1 MSPELLLG
9 VVVALLLILIAAE
22 VPVAFAL
29 LASGAIGLVLLKSSG
44 YATNTLANQ
53 PFANTAAFSLVL
65 IPMFVIMGMFVV
77 AAGIAQDV
85 YGVAARTFRR
95 LPGGLGIA
103 TVAACAGFAAVTGSS
118 AATVATIGRISI
130 NEMRQHGY
138 RTSFAAGIVGASGTL
153 GILIPPSLVLVIYG
167 TLTGESIERLLLA
180 GIIPGLFTAVMYTVV
195 VLLRARKEIHPEYAV
210 ALTAE
215 AAGTGQAGTGQT
227 GTRQAGVQLAT
238 GPGAEEEL
246 PAVSMGAGIAA
257 FAKVLTLFLIVVVGI
272 YTGLFTA
279 TESGA
284 IAAFAALLMVVWAA
298 VRRRDVRLWPLLKQ
312 AFEETASVSTMI
324 FMLLIGGGVFTFFM
338 VSGGYARD
346 FALWVTEL
354 PVSPYLVV
362 AIILLALIPLGMV
375 LDGMSILLITVP
387 LTYPVVTE
395 LGFDG
400 IWFGIL
406 VVKMI
411 EIGLVTPPVGINCY
425 VVAGA
430 APGVRAED
438 AFRGVAPFVAMDF
451 VTTAILF
458 AFPVITLWLP
468 SLASTAS

>member
-9 VVVALLLILIAAE
+9 LVVVLLLLLIAAE
-22 VPVAFAL
+22 VPVAFSL
-29 LASGAIGLVLLKSSG
+29 LTAGAIGLVLLKTSG

-53 PFANTAAFSLVL
+53 PFATTAAFSLVL

-77 AAGIAQDV
+77 SAGIAQDV
-85 YGVAARTFRR
+85 YGVAARTFRH

-130 NEMRQHGY
+130 SEMRQHGY

-153 GILIPPSLVLVIYG
+153 GILIPPSLILVIYG
-167 TLTGESIERLLLA
+167 TLTGESIEKLLLA
-180 GIIPGLFTAVMYTVV
+180 GIVPGVFTAVMYSVV
-195 VLLRARKEIHPEYAV
+195 VLVRARKEISPEYVV
-210 ALTAE
+210 AADEAGL
-215 AAGTGQAGTGQT
+215 AAGGGS
-227 GTRQAGVQLAT
+227 V
-238 GPGAEEEL
+238 
-246 PAVSMGAGIAA
+246 AVSTRTGLAA
-257 FAKVLTLFLIVVVGI
+257 FAKVATLFLIVVVGI

-284 IAAFAALLMVVWAA
+284 IAAFAALLMLVWTSL
-298 VRRRDVRLWPLLKQ
+298 RRREIRLWPQLKQ
-312 AFEETASVSTMI
+312 AFEETTSVSTMI
-324 FMLLIGGGVFTFFM
+324 FMLLVGGGVFTFFM

-346 FALWVTEL
+346 FAQWITGL
-354 PVSPYLVV
+354 PVSPHLVV

-406 VVKMI
+406 VVKLI

-438 AFRGVAPFVAMDF
+438 AFRGVAPFVAMDV

-458 AFPVITLWLP
+458 AVPAITLWLP
-468 SLASTAS
+468 ALASTSG

>member
-9 VVVALLLILIAAE
+9 LVVVLLLLLIASE
-22 VPVAFAL
+22 VPVAFSL
-29 LASGAIGLVLLKSSG
+29 LASGAIGLVLLKTSG

-77 AAGIAQDV
+77 SAGIAQDV
-85 YGVAARTFRR
+85 YGMAARTFRR

-130 NEMRQHGY
+130 IEMRQHGY

-180 GIIPGLFTAVMYTVV
+180 GILPGVFTAVMYSVV
-195 VLLRARKEIHPEYAV
+195 VLIRARREISPEHIV
-210 ALTAE
+210 AADDAGLE
-215 AAGTGQAGTGQT
+215 AGGGS
-227 GTRQAGVQLAT
+227 V
-238 GPGAEEEL
+238 
-246 PAVSMGAGIAA
+246 AVSTRTGLAA
-257 FAKVLTLFLIVVVGI
+257 FAKIATLFLIVVVGI
-272 YTGLFTA
+272 YSGLFTA

-284 IAAFAALLMVVWAA
+284 IAAFAALLMLVWTS
-298 VRRRDVRLWPLLKQ
+298 VRRREVRLWPQLKQ
-312 AFEETASVSTMI
+312 AFEETTSVSTMI

-346 FALWVTEL
+346 FAQWITAL
-354 PVSPYLVV
+354 PVSPHLVV

-438 AFRGVAPFVAMDF
+438 AFRGVAPFVAMDV

-458 AFPVITLWLP
+458 AFPAITLWLP
-468 SLASTAS
+468 ALAATTG

>member
-9 VVVALLLILIAAE
+9 LVIALLVILIAAE

-53 PFANTAAFSLVL
+53 PFADTAAFSLVL

-77 AAGIAQDV
+77 SAGIAQDV
-85 YGVAARTFRR
+85 YGAAARMFRR

-138 RTSFAAGIVGASGTL
+138 RSSFAAGIVAASGTL

-167 TLTGESIERLLLA
+167 TLTGESIEKLLLA
-180 GIIPGLFTAVMYTVV
+180 GIIPGILTAVMYAVV
-195 VLLRARKEIHPEYAV
+195 VFVRARTQISAEFAV
-210 ALTAE
+210 SAPVP
-215 AAGTGQAGTGQT
+215 AAVSGGGDAGHG
-227 GTRQAGVQLAT
+227 GVPVAT
-238 GPGAEEEL
+238 GSDDGPTSSDDVPARSGA
-246 PAVSMGAGIAA
+246 IA
-257 FAKVLTLFLIVVVGI
+257 FAKVAALFLIVVVGI

-284 IAAFAALLMVVWAA
+284 VAAFAALLMVVWTA
-298 VRRRDVRLWPLLKQ
+298 VRNRGVRLWPLLRQ
-312 AFEETASVSTMI
+312 AFEETTSVSTMI
-324 FMLLIGGGVFTFFM
+324 FMLLIGGGIFSFFM

-346 FALWVTEL
+346 FAGWVTEL
-354 PVSPYLVV
+354 PVSPHVVV
-362 AIILLALIPLGMV
+362 AALLLALIPLGMV

-406 VVKMI
+406 VVKLI

-430 APGVRAED
+430 APGLRAED
-438 AFRGVAPFVAMDF
+438 AFRGVTPFIAIDM

-458 AFPVITLWLP
+458 AVPGIILWLP
-468 SLASTAS
+468 GLAAAAG

>member
-9 VVVALLLILIAAE
+9 LVIALLVILIAAE

-65 IPMFVIMGMFVV
+65 VPMFVIMGMFVV
-77 AAGIAQDV
+77 SAGIAQDV

-130 NEMRQHGY
+130 SEMRQHGY
-138 RTSFAAGIVGASGTL
+138 RTSFAAGIVAASGTL

-167 TLTGESIERLLLA
+167 TLTGESIEQLLLA
-180 GIIPGLFTAVMYTVV
+180 GIVPGVFTAVMYAVV
-195 VLLRARKEIHPEYAV
+195 VFLRARKEIGPQYAV
-210 ALTAE
+210 AA
-215 AAGTGQAGTGQT
+215 APVAVGAGAGTGTGAQPAGTGPAAQEP
-227 GTRQAGVQLAT
+227 
-238 GPGAEEEL
+238 GPEERT
-246 PAVSMGAGIAA
+246 VSTGAGIAA
-257 FAKVLTLFLIVVVGI
+257 FAKVAALFLIVVVGI
-272 YTGLFTA
+272 YSGLFTA

-284 IAAFAALLMVVWAA
+284 IAAFAALLMLVWTAF
-298 VRRRDVRLWPLLKQ
+298 RRRDLRLWPLLKQ
-312 AFEETASVSTMI
+312 AFQETTSVSTMI
-324 FMLLIGGGVFTFFM
+324 FMLLIGGGIFTFFM
-338 VSGGYARD
+338 VAGGYARD
-346 FALWVTEL
+346 FAQWVTEL
-354 PVSPYLVV
+354 PVSPHLVV
-362 AIILLALIPLGMV
+362 AIILLALIPLGMI
-375 LDGMSILLITVP
+375 LDGLSILLITVP

-400 IWFGIL
+400 VWFGIL
-406 VVKMI
+406 VVKLI

-425 VVAGA
+425 VVAGSS
-430 APGVRAED
+430 PGVRAED
-438 AFRGVAPFVAMDF
+438 AFRGVVPFIAMDM
-451 VTTAILF
+451 VTTTILF
-458 AFPVITLWLP
+458 AFPAIVLWLP
-468 SLASTAS
+468 ALASTAG

>member
-9 VVVALLLILIAAE
+9 LVVALLILLIAAE
-22 VPVAFAL
+22 VPVAFSL
-29 LASGAIGLVLLKSSG
+29 LASGAIGLILLKSSG

-53 PFANTAAFSLVL
+53 PFATTAAFSLVL
-65 IPMFVIMGMFVV
+65 VPMFVIMGMFVV
-77 AAGIAQDV
+77 SAGIAQDV
-85 YGVAARTFRR
+85 YAVAARTFRR

-130 NEMRQHGY
+130 AEMRQHGY

-153 GILIPPSLVLVIYG
+153 GILIPPSLILVIYG
-167 TLTGESIERLLLA
+167 TLTGESIEKLLLA
-180 GIIPGLFTAVMYTVV
+180 GVIPGVFTAVMYSVV
-195 VLLRARKEIHPEYAV
+195 VFVRARKEIGPQFVVLPEDHG
-210 ALTAE
+210 
-215 AAGTGQAGTGQT
+215 AAADTGGGTGTGGGTAVDVEVS
-227 GTRQAGVQLAT
+227 TRQGL
-238 GPGAEEEL
+238 
-246 PAVSMGAGIAA
+246 AA
-257 FAKVLTLFLIVVVGI
+257 FAKVATLFLIVVVGI
-272 YTGLFTA
+272 YSGLFTA

-284 IAAFAALLMVVWAA
+284 IAAFAALLMLVWTS
-298 VRRRDVRLWPLLKQ
+298 VRRREVRLWPLLKQ
-312 AFEETASVSTMI
+312 AFEETTAVSTMI

-338 VSGGYARD
+338 VAGGYARD
-346 FALWVTEL
+346 FAQWVTEL
-354 PVSPYLVV
+354 PVSPHLVV
-362 AIILLALIPLGMV
+362 VIILLALIPLGMI

-406 VVKMI
+406 VVKLI

-425 VVAGA
+425 VVAGSS
-430 APGVRAED
+430 PGVRAED
-438 AFRGVAPFVAMDF
+438 AFRGVAPFVAMDM

-458 AFPVITLWLP
+458 AFPIITLWLP
-468 SLASTAS
+468 NLASV

>member
-9 VVVALLLILIAAE
+9 LVVVLLLLLIAAE
-22 VPVAFAL
+22 VPVAFSL
-29 LASGAIGLVLLKSSG
+29 LAAGTIGLVLLKTSG

-53 PFANTAAFSLVL
+53 PFATTAAFSLVL

-77 AAGIAQDV
+77 SAGIAQDV

-130 NEMRQHGY
+130 SEMRQHGY

-153 GILIPPSLVLVIYG
+153 GILIPPSLILVIYG

-180 GIIPGLFTAVMYTVV
+180 GIVPGVFTAVMYSVV
-195 VLLRARKEIHPEYAV
+195 VLIRARKEIRPEYVV
-210 ALTAE
+210 AADDAGLE
-215 AAGTGQAGTGQT
+215 AGGGS
-227 GTRQAGVQLAT
+227 V
-238 GPGAEEEL
+238 
-246 PAVSMGAGIAA
+246 AVSTRTGVAA
-257 FAKVLTLFLIVVVGI
+257 FAKVATLFLIVVVGI
-272 YTGLFTA
+272 YSGLFTA

-284 IAAFAALLMVVWAA
+284 IAAFAALLMLVWTS
-298 VRRRDVRLWPLLKQ
+298 VRRREVRLWPQLKQ
-312 AFEETASVSTMI
+312 AFEETTSVSTMI

-346 FALWVTEL
+346 FAQWITGL
-354 PVSPYLVV
+354 PVSPHLVV

-406 VVKMI
+406 VVKLI

-438 AFRGVAPFVAMDF
+438 AFRGVAPFVAMDII
-451 VTTAILF
+451 TTSILF
-458 AFPVITLWLP
+458 AFPAIILWLP
-468 SLASTAS
+468 ALASTSG

>member
-9 VVVALLLILIAAE
+9 LVVALLILLIAAE
-22 VPVAFAL
+22 VPVAFSL
-29 LASGAIGLVLLKSSG
+29 LASGTIGLVLLKSSG

-53 PFANTAAFSLVL
+53 PFATTAAFSLVL
-65 IPMFVIMGMFVV
+65 VPMFVIMGMFVV
-77 AAGIAQDV
+77 SAGIAQDV
-85 YGVAARTFRR
+85 YAVAARTFRR

-130 NEMRQHGY
+130 SEMRQHGY

-153 GILIPPSLVLVIYG
+153 GILIPPSLILVIYG
-167 TLTGESIERLLLA
+167 TLTGESIEKLLLA
-180 GIIPGLFTAVMYTVV
+180 GVIPGVFTAVMYSVV
-195 VLLRARKEIHPEYAV
+195 VFIRARKEIGPQYVVLPEDHGD
-210 ALTAE
+210 TG
-215 AAGTGQAGTGQT
+215 GTGGGTAVEVEVS
-227 GTRQAGVQLAT
+227 TRKGL
-238 GPGAEEEL
+238 
-246 PAVSMGAGIAA
+246 AA
-257 FAKVLTLFLIVVVGI
+257 FAKVATLFLIVVVGI
-272 YTGLFTA
+272 YSGLFTA

-284 IAAFAALLMVVWAA
+284 IAAFAALLMLVWTS
-298 VRRRDVRLWPLLKQ
+298 VRRREVRLWPLLKQ
-312 AFEETASVSTMI
+312 AFEETTAVSTMI

-338 VSGGYARD
+338 VAGGYARD
-346 FALWVTEL
+346 FAQWITEL

-362 AIILLALIPLGMV
+362 VVILLALIPLGMI

-406 VVKMI
+406 VVKLI

-425 VVAGA
+425 VVAGSS
-430 APGVRAED
+430 PGVRAED
-438 AFRGVAPFVAMDF
+438 AFRGVAPFVAMDM

-458 AFPVITLWLP
+458 AFPIITLWLP
-468 SLASTAS
+468 NLASV

>member
-9 VVVALLLILIAAE
+9 LVVALLVLLIAAE
-22 VPVAFAL
+22 VPVAFSL
-29 LASGAIGLVLLKSSG
+29 LAAGTIGLILLKSSG

-53 PFANTAAFSLVL
+53 PFATTAAFSLVL
-65 IPMFVIMGMFVV
+65 VPMFVIMGMFVV

-85 YGVAARTFRR
+85 YAVAARTFRR

-130 NEMRQHGY
+130 SEMRQHGY

-153 GILIPPSLVLVIYG
+153 GILIPPSLILVIYG
-167 TLTGESIERLLLA
+167 TLTGESIEKLLLA
-180 GIIPGLFTAVMYTVV
+180 GVIPGVFTAVMYSVV
-195 VLLRARKEIHPEYAV
+195 VFIRARKEIGPQYVVLPEDHGD
-210 ALTAE
+210 T
-215 AAGTGQAGTGQT
+215 AGTGGGSGGGTAVDVEVS
-227 GTRQAGVQLAT
+227 TRKGL
-238 GPGAEEEL
+238 
-246 PAVSMGAGIAA
+246 AA
-257 FAKVLTLFLIVVVGI
+257 FAKVATLFLIVVVGI
-272 YTGLFTA
+272 YSGLFTA

-284 IAAFAALLMVVWAA
+284 IAAFAALLMLVWTS
-298 VRRRDVRLWPLLKQ
+298 VRRREVRLWPLLKQ
-312 AFEETASVSTMI
+312 AFEETTAVSTMI

-338 VSGGYARD
+338 VAGGYARD
-346 FALWVTEL
+346 FAQWITEL

-362 AIILLALIPLGMV
+362 VVILLALIPLGMI

-406 VVKMI
+406 VVKLI

-425 VVAGA
+425 VVAGSS
-430 APGVRAED
+430 PGVRAED
-438 AFRGVAPFVAMDF
+438 AFRGVVPFVVMDMI
-451 VTTAILF
+451 TTAILF
-458 AFPVITLWLP
+458 AFPIITLWLP
-468 SLASTAS
+468 DLASV

>member
-9 VVVALLLILIAAE
+9 LVLALLIVLIAAE
-22 VPVAFAL
+22 VPVSFSL

-44 YATNTLANQ
+44 YAANTLANQ

-65 IPMFVIMGMFVV
+65 IPMFVIMGMLVV
-77 AAGIAQDV
+77 SAGIAQDV
-85 YGVAARTFRR
+85 YGVASQMFRN

-130 NEMRQHGY
+130 NEMRRHGY
-138 RTSFAAGIVGASGTL
+138 STSFAAGVVSASGTL

-167 TLTGESIERLLLA
+167 TLTGESIEKLLLA
-180 GIIPGLFTAVMYTVV
+180 GIIPGVFTAIMYAVV
-195 VLLRARKEIHPEYAV
+195 VAIRARKEIHPDHAITDDV
-210 ALTAE
+210 DSE
-215 AAGTGQAGTGQT
+215 ATGQ
-227 GTRQAGVQLAT
+227 VDD
-238 GPGAEEEL
+238 
-246 PAVSMGAGIAA
+246 VSVRAGITA
-257 FAKVLTLFLIVVVGI
+257 FVKVAVLFSIVVLGI
-272 YTGLFTA
+272 YTGFFTA

-284 IAAFAALLMVVWAA
+284 VAAFAALLMLVWTC
-298 VRRRDVRLWPLLKQ
+298 VRRRNMRLWPLLKQ
-312 AFEETASVSTMI
+312 AFEETTAVSSMI

-346 FALWVTEL
+346 FAQWITEL

-362 AIILLALIPLGMV
+362 VIILLALIPLGMI

-400 IWFGIL
+400 IWYGIL
-406 VVKMI
+406 VVKLI

-425 VVAGA
+425 VVAGS

-438 AFRGVAPFVAMDF
+438 AFKGVMPFVAMDV
-451 VTTAILF
+451 VTTALLF
-458 AFPVITLWLP
+458 AFPIITLWLP
-468 SLASTAS
+468 SLASTAG

>member
-1 MSPELLLG
+1 MSPELLIGL
-9 VVVALLLILIAAE
+9 VIALLVILIAAE

-29 LASGAIGLVLLKSSG
+29 LTSGAIGLVLLKSAG

-53 PFANTAAFSLVL
+53 PFSDTAAFSLVL

-77 AAGIAQDV
+77 SAGIAQDV
-85 YGVAARTFRR
+85 YGAAARVFRR

-138 RTSFAAGIVGASGTL
+138 RSSFAAGIVAASGTL

-167 TLTGESIERLLLA
+167 TLTGESIEKLLLA
-180 GIIPGLFTAVMYTVV
+180 GIIPGILTAIMYAVV
-195 VLLRARKEIHPEYAV
+195 VFVRARTQISAEFAV
-210 ALTAE
+210 SAPVRA
-215 AAGTGQAGTGQT
+215 AVGGGGAGTGGGA
-227 GTRQAGVQLAT
+227 VAT
-238 GPGAEEEL
+238 GSDDAPMTSAD
-246 PAVSMGAGIAA
+246 VSGRSAASA
-257 FAKVLTLFLIVVVGI
+257 FAKVTLLFLIVVVGI

-284 IAAFAALLMVVWAA
+284 VAAFAALLMLIWTA
-298 VRRRDVRLWPLLKQ
+298 VRRRGMRLWPLLRQ
-312 AFEETASVSTMI
+312 AFEETTEVSTMI
-324 FMLLIGGGVFTFFM
+324 FLLLIGGGVFSFFI

-346 FALWVTEL
+346 FAAWITEL
-354 PVSPYLVV
+354 PVSPHVVV
-362 AIILLALIPLGMV
+362 AALLLALIPLGMI

-387 LTYPVVTE
+387 LTYPVITE

-400 IWFGIL
+400 IWYGIL
-406 VVKMI
+406 VVKLI

-430 APGVRAED
+430 APGLRAED
-438 AFRGVAPFVAMDF
+438 AFRGVTPFIAIDM

-458 AFPVITLWLP
+458 AVPAITLWLP
-468 SLASTAS
+468 SIASTTG

>member
-9 VVVALLLILIAAE
+9 LVIVLLLLLIAAE
-22 VPVAFAL
+22 VPVAFSL
-29 LASGAIGLVLLKSSG
+29 LTAGAIGLVLLKTSG

-53 PFANTAAFSLVL
+53 PFATTAAFSLVL

-77 AAGIAQDV
+77 SAGIAQDV
-85 YGVAARTFRR
+85 YGVAARTFRH

-130 NEMRQHGY
+130 SEMRQHGY

-153 GILIPPSLVLVIYG
+153 GILIPPSLILVIYG
-167 TLTGESIERLLLA
+167 TLTGESIEKLLLA
-180 GIIPGLFTAVMYTVV
+180 GIVPGVFTAVMYSVV
-195 VLLRARKEIHPEYAV
+195 VLVRARKEISPEYVV
-210 ALTAE
+210 AADEAGL
-215 AAGTGQAGTGQT
+215 AAGGGS
-227 GTRQAGVQLAT
+227 V
-238 GPGAEEEL
+238 
-246 PAVSMGAGIAA
+246 AVSTRTGLAA
-257 FAKVLTLFLIVVVGI
+257 FAKVATLFLIVVVGI

-284 IAAFAALLMVVWAA
+284 IAAFAALLMLVWTSL
-298 VRRRDVRLWPLLKQ
+298 RRREIRLWPQLKQ
-312 AFEETASVSTMI
+312 AFEETTSVSTMI
-324 FMLLIGGGVFTFFM
+324 FMLLVGGGVFTFFM

-346 FALWVTEL
+346 FAQWITGL
-354 PVSPYLVV
+354 PVSPHLVV

-406 VVKMI
+406 VVKLI

-438 AFRGVAPFVAMDF
+438 AFRGVAPFVAMDV

-458 AFPVITLWLP
+458 AVPAITLWLP
-468 SLASTAS
+468 ALASTSG